1 MDSLNDALVSCVKA
15 CGGSKQVACAL
26 WPEKSP
32 EAAQRLLLDC
42 LNDDRPAHLSP
53 DHVMLVL
60 RLARAKGCHA
70 GFYYMADALG
80 YAHPT
85 PIEPRDE
92 LADLQR
98 QFIASQKA
106 MGAMLQRMEQ
116 LQPVAQ
122 AAPGYPNLRAA

>member
-42 LNDDRPAHLSP
+42 LNDDRAAHLTP
-53 DHVMLVL
+53 DQVLLVL

-70 GFYYMADALG
+70 GFYYMADSLG
-80 YAHPT
+80 YTQPA

-116 LQPVAQ
+116 LQPVAN

>member
-1 MDSLNDALVSCVKA
+1 MESLNEALVACVKA
-15 CGGSKQVACAL
+15 CGGSKQVAPML
-26 WPEKSP
+26 WPEKP
-32 EAAQRLLLDC
+32 TEAAQRLLLDC
-42 LNDDRPAHLSP
+42 LNDDRAAHLSP

-60 RLARAKGCHA
+60 KLARAKGCHA
-70 GFYYMADALG
+70 GFYYMADTLG
-80 YAHPT
+80 YSQPA

-116 LQPVAQ
+116 LQPQ
-122 AAPGYPNLRAA
+122 ATAFPNLRAA

>member
-1 MDSLNDALVSCVKA
+1 M
-15 CGGSKQVACAL
+15 
-26 WPEKSP
+26 
-32 EAAQRLLLDC
+32 
-42 LNDDRPAHLSP
+42 
-53 DHVMLVL
+53 MVL

-70 GFYYMADALG
+70 GFYFMADSLG
-80 YAHPT
+80 YTQPA

-116 LQPVAQ
+116 LQPQ
-122 AAPGYPNLRAA
+122 TTPFPNLRDA

>member
-1 MDSLNDALVSCVKA
+1 MDSLNDALVTCVKA
-15 CGGSKQVACAL
+15 CGGSKQVASAL

-32 EAAQRLLLDC
+32 EAAQRILLDC

-70 GFYYMADALG
+70 GFYFMADSLG
-80 YAHPT
+80 YAQPE
-85 PIEPRDE
+85 PIERADE
-92 LADLQR
+92 VAELQR

-106 MGAMLQRMEQ
+106 MTAMLQRMEQ
-116 LQPVAQ
+116 LQPVAHQ
-122 AAPGYPNLRAA
+122 TGHANLRAA